1 MKIKHYLNIDLKN
14 MYSISKKVRFLVV
27 LLREIIIF
35 KENGLKKMEQSRQRK
50 MEFSVKKLL
59 LFIVFLSSIQ
69 LSFAQ
74 GRYNGYVISN
84 SDDTIKG
91 IIELGSDALRTVRV
105 TFTDYEIRTPE
116 VLEPF
121 QVKGYY
127 ANGQYY
133 ESKIYDIDQGLD
145 YGYAVFMER
154 LEDGYL
160 NLYKYWNNRRKRF
173 EMIVEGYSRKMTL
186 ITRKG
191 FQKQM
196 METFKEYPALNAK
209 IARNVYNINDL
220 QAVVLDYN
228 SWKEKNKVYQ
238 ELTKKK

>member
-1 MKIKHYLNIDLKN
+1 MFLKI
-14 MYSISKKVRFLVV
+14 
-27 LLREIIIF
+27 
-35 KENGLKKMEQSRQRK
+35 EQERTRK
-50 MEFSVKKLL
+50 MKFSVKKLS
-59 LFIVFLSSIQ
+59 LFIVFVLLTQ

-74 GRYNGYVISN
+74 GRYNGYVVSN

-91 IIELGSDALRTVRV
+91 IIELGNDAMRTVRV
-105 TFTDYEIRTPE
+105 TFTDYEIRVPE
-116 VLEPF
+116 ILEPF

-160 NLYKYWNNRRKRF
+160 NLYKYWNNRKRRF
-173 EMIVEGYSRKMTL
+173 ETIVESYNRKMTL
-186 ITRKG
+186 VNRKS
-191 FQKQM
+191 FQKEM
-196 METFKEYPALNAK
+196 METFKEYPALSAK
-209 IARNVYNINDL
+209 IARNVYTINDL
-220 QAVVLDYN
+220 QTVVVDYN
-228 SWKEKNKVYQ
+228 NWKRKDKTSQ